1 MGDRVEGCFGNPVQ
15 LRCCRMTDISTGPV
29 PYVYVC
35 TRMRVRKSKLIPRED
50 YLRLLNMSIPEITR
64 FIEETQYKREID
76 ELASSFHGID
86 LIELALSWNLAKEYQ
101 NIQDIT
107 PGVLKR
113 FTQSYLRKWDIQ
125 NILTI
130 FRGKIQGMKPGKI
143 REILVPAGEM
153 DRVFL
158 DRLVKEDSP
167 ERILEALKGQSVYPV
182 IAEGFG
188 TAIGEESFAKVENE
202 LYKQFYANLL
212 SEAMS
217 GLKGGKQF
225 LEYIMLD
232 IDITNIRNIFRL
244 RADRLHED
252 ARSMMIPG
260 GTFSTDEFQQLISI
274 EDTKEF
280 IDTLKSKVH
289 LKPLLM
295 LLEEMS
301 VGEKSLREIEID
313 LIKVQLAQME
323 SLTKLNPFSIHPIL
337 TYLEKKKYEVFNLR
351 AIARGKEV
359 NLPTDRI
366 RRYLVM

>member
-1 MGDRVEGCFGNPVQ
+1 MA
-15 LRCCRMTDISTGPV
+15 DISAGPA

-35 TRMRVRKSKLIPRED
+35 TRLRVRKAKLIPRED

-101 NIQDIT
+101 SIQDIT

-130 FRGKIQGMKPGKI
+130 LRGKTQGMKPGKI

-158 DRLVKEDSP
+158 DRLVKEETP
-167 ERILEALKGQSVYPV
+167 ERILEALKGQSVYPA
-182 IAEGFG
+182 IAAGFSTAVSEG
-188 TAIGEESFAKVENE
+188 SFARIENE
-202 LYKQFYANLL
+202 LYKQFYENLL
-212 SEAMS
+212 SEATS
-217 GLKGGKQF
+217 GFKGGKQF

-232 IDITNIRNIFRL
+232 IDITNIRNMFRL
-244 RADRLHED
+244 RADTLHED

-260 GTFSTDEFQQLISI
+260 GTFSTDAFQHLISI
-274 EDTKEF
+274 EESKEF

-289 LKPLLM
+289 VKPLIM

-301 VGEKSLREIEID
+301 GGEKSLREIEID

-323 SLTKLNPFSIHPIL
+323 SLSKLNPFSIHPIL
-337 TYLEKKKYEVFNLR
+337 TYLEKKKYEIFNLR

-366 RRYLVM
+366 RSYLVM

>member
-1 MGDRVEGCFGNPVQ
+1 
-15 LRCCRMTDISTGPV
+15 MTDIKSGPV

-76 ELASSFHGID
+76 ELAPFFHGID

-101 NIQDIT
+101 NIQDIS

-130 FRGKIQGMKPGKI
+130 LRGKTQGMKPGKI

-153 DRVFL
+153 DRAFL
-158 DRLVKEDSP
+158 DRLVKEETP
-167 ERILEALKGQSVYPV
+167 ERILESIKGQSVYPV
-182 IAEGFG
+182 IAEGFAASI
-188 TAIGEESFAKVENE
+188 TDESFAKVENE

-212 SEAMS
+212 SEAKS

-232 IDITNIRNIFRL
+232 IDITNIRNMFRL
-244 RADRLHED
+244 RADQLHEE
-252 ARSMMIPG
+252 ARSTMIPG
-260 GTFSTDEFQQLISI
+260 GTFSTDEFQHLISI
-274 EDTKEF
+274 EDEKEF
-280 IDTLKSKVH
+280 IDTLKSSIQ

-301 VGEKSLREIEID
+301 GGKKSLREIEID
-313 LIKVQLAQME
+313 LIKVQLGQME
-323 SLTKLNPFSIHPIL
+323 SLSKLNPFSIHPIL
-337 TYLEKKKYEVFNLR
+337 TYLEKKKYEIFNLR

-366 RRYLVM
+366 RGYLVM

>member
-1 MGDRVEGCFGNPVQ
+1 
-15 LRCCRMTDISTGPV
+15 MTDIKSGPV

-76 ELASSFHGID
+76 ELAPFFHGID

-101 NIQDIT
+101 NIQNIS

-113 FTQSYLRKWDIQ
+113 FTKSYLRKWDIQ

-130 FRGKIQGMKPGKI
+130 LRGKTQGMKPGKI

-153 DRVFL
+153 DRAFL
-158 DRLVKEDSP
+158 DRLVKEETP
-167 ERILEALKGQSVYPV
+167 ERILESIKGQSVYPV
-182 IAEGFG
+182 IAEGF
-188 TAIGEESFAKVENE
+188 AASISDESFAKVENE

-260 GTFSTDEFQQLISI
+260 GTFSTDEFQQLVSI
-274 EDTKEF
+274 EDPKEF
-280 IDTLKSKVH
+280 IESLKSRVH

-301 VGEKSLREIEID
+301 GGEKSLREIEID

>member
-1 MGDRVEGCFGNPVQ
+1 
-15 LRCCRMTDISTGPV
+15 MTDIKSGPV

-76 ELASSFHGID
+76 ELAPFFHGID

-101 NIQDIT
+101 NIQNIS

-113 FTQSYLRKWDIQ
+113 FTKSYLRKWDIQ

-130 FRGKIQGMKPGKI
+130 LRGKTQGMKPGKI

-153 DRVFL
+153 DRAFL
-158 DRLVKEDSP
+158 DRLVKEETP
-167 ERILEALKGQSVYPV
+167 ERILESIKGQSVYPV

-188 TAIGEESFAKVENE
+188 TAIAEESFAKVENE

-212 SEAMS
+212 SEAKS

-232 IDITNIRNIFRL
+232 IDITNIRNMFRL
-244 RADRLHED
+244 RADQLHEE
-252 ARSMMIPG
+252 ARSTMIPG
-260 GTFSTDEFQQLISI
+260 GTFSTDEFQHLISI
-274 EDTKEF
+274 EDEKEF
-280 IDTLKSKVH
+280 IDTLKSSIQ

-301 VGEKSLREIEID
+301 GGKKSLREIEID
-313 LIKVQLAQME
+313 LIKVQLGQME
-323 SLTKLNPFSIHPIL
+323 SLSKLNPFSIHPIL
-337 TYLEKKKYEVFNLR
+337 TYLEKKKYEIFNLR

-366 RRYLVM
+366 RGYLVM

>member
-1 MGDRVEGCFGNPVQ
+1 
-15 LRCCRMTDISTGPV
+15 MTDIKSGPV

-76 ELASSFHGID
+76 ELAPFFHGID

-101 NIQDIT
+101 NIQEIS

-130 FRGKIQGMKPGKI
+130 LRGKTQGMKPGKI

-158 DRLVKEDSP
+158 DRLVKEETP
-167 ERILEALKGQSVYPV
+167 ERILDGIKGRSLYPV
-182 IAEGFG
+182 IAEGFA
-188 TAIGEESFAKVENE
+188 TAITDESFAKVENE

-212 SEAMS
+212 SEAKS

-232 IDITNIRNIFRL
+232 IDITNIRNMFRL
-244 RADRLHED
+244 RADLLHED

-260 GTFSTDEFQQLISI
+260 GTFSNDEFQHLISI

-301 VGEKSLREIEID
+301 GGEKSLREIEID

-337 TYLEKKKYEVFNLR
+337 TYLEKKKYEIFNLR

>member
-1 MGDRVEGCFGNPVQ
+1 MAETSG
-15 LRCCRMTDISTGPV
+15 GPV

-188 TAIGEESFAKVENE
+188 TAIAEESFAKVENE

-232 IDITNIRNIFRL
+232 IDITNIRNMFRL

-260 GTFSTDEFQQLISI
+260 GTFSTDEFQHLISI

-289 LKPLLM
+289 LKPLLI

-301 VGEKSLREIEID
+301 GGEKSLREIEID

-359 NLPTDRI
+359 SLPTDRI

>member
-1 MGDRVEGCFGNPVQ
+1 MGDRVEGCFWNPVQ
-15 LRCCRMTDISTGPV
+15 LRCCRMADIRTGPV

-76 ELASSFHGID
+76 ELASFFHGID

-130 FRGKIQGMKPGKI
+130 LRGKTQGMKPGKI

-158 DRLVKEDSP
+158 DRLVKEDTP

-182 IAEGFG
+182 LAEGFG
-188 TAIGEESFAKVENE
+188 AALAEESFAKVENE

-232 IDITNIRNIFRL
+232 IDITNIRNMFRL
-244 RADRLHED
+244 RADRLHQD
-252 ARSMMIPG
+252 ARSMMIAG
-260 GTFSTDEFQQLISI
+260 GTFSTDEFQHLVSI
-274 EDTKEF
+274 EDAKEF
-280 IDTLKSKVH
+280 IETLKSKVH
-289 LKPLLM
+289 MKPLLM

-301 VGEKSLREIEID
+301 GGEKSLREIEID

-337 TYLEKKKYEVFNLR
+337 TYLEKKKYEIFNLR

-359 NLPTDRI
+359 NIPTDRI

>member
-1 MGDRVEGCFGNPVQ
+1 
-15 LRCCRMTDISTGPV
+15 MTDVKSGPV

-50 YLRLLNMSIPEITR
+50 YLRLLNMGIPEITR

-76 ELASSFHGID
+76 ELAPFFHGID

-130 FRGKIQGMKPGKI
+130 LRGKTQGMKPGKI

-158 DRLVKEDSP
+158 DRLVKEETP
-167 ERILEALKGQSVYPV
+167 ERILEGIKGQSVYPV
-182 IAEGFG
+182 IAEGFAA
-188 TAIGEESFAKVENE
+188 AITDESFAKVENE

-212 SEAMS
+212 SEAKS

-232 IDITNIRNIFRL
+232 IDITNIRNMFRL
-244 RADRLHED
+244 RADQLHED
-252 ARSMMIPG
+252 ARTTMIPG
-260 GTFSTDEFQQLISI
+260 GTFSIDEFQHLISI
-274 EDTKEF
+274 ADEKEF
-280 IDTLKSKVH
+280 IDTLKSSIQ

-301 VGEKSLREIEID
+301 GGKKSLREIEID
-313 LIKVQLAQME
+313 LIKVQLGQME
-323 SLTKLNPFSIHPIL
+323 SLSKLNPFSIHPIL
-337 TYLEKKKYEVFNLR
+337 TYLEKKKYEIFNLR

-366 RRYLVM
+366 RGYLVM